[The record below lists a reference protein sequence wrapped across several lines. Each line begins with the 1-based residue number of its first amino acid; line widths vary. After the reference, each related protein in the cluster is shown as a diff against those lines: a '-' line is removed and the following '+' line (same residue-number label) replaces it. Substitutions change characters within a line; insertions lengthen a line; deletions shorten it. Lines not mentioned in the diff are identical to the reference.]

1 MQTCRKQRGYLI
13 AVGQIKDTTA
23 DEKGRDALENDGQ
36 NVQYKRGRPVHLNG
50 SQTRCP
56 IIVISG

>member
-23 DEKGRDALENDGQ
+23 NEKGRDALENDGQ
-36 NVQYKRGRPVHLNG
+36 NVQYERRT
-50 SQTRCP
+50 SCP
-56 IIVISG
+56 LEWKPDEMSDHRD

>member
-36 NVQYKRGRPVHLNG
+36 NVQYKRGASFPLEWKPDEMSDHRD
-50 SQTRCP
+50 
-56 IIVISG
+56 

>member
-23 DEKGRDALENDGQ
+23 DENDGQ
-36 NVQYKRGRPVHLNG
+36 NVQYKRGASFPLEWKPDEMSDHRD
-50 SQTRCP
+50 
-56 IIVISG
+56 

>member
-13 AVGQIKDTTA
+13 AVGQIKGTTA

-36 NVQYKRGRPVHLNG
+36 NVQYKRGA
-50 SQTRCP
+50 SCP
-56 IIVISG
+56 LEWKPDEMSDHRD